1 MCDDNNINITYLLNV
16 SKAESAAIGTKATLL
31 IDGQSLAMTG
41 TYASFAKILALQ
53 SREVVTHNIFGNSLT
68 NVEINMD
75 FITSLFMK
83 GAIVFRSQNTN
94 KMCRSELR
102 RIDAYF
108 DGCNSHGE
116 CHRYGRK
123 IDQFTCCCDPG

>member
-1 MCDDNNINITYLLNV
+1 MWNGSYVCDDNNINITYLLNV

-102 RIDAYF
+102 RIDGK
-108 DGCNSHGE
+108 D
-116 CHRYGRK
+116 
-123 IDQFTCCCDPG
+123 